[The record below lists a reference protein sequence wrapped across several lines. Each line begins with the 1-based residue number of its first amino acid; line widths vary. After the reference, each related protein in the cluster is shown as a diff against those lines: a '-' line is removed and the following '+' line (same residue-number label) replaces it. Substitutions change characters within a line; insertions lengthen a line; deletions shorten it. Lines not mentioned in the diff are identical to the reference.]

1 MSHTFAGWLSELFRN
16 ADRKSK
22 PTPRRSSRHRLEC
35 ERLED
40 RVVPAI
46 NILDVGAGTLDADLT
61 ADGIVSSAGGSISRA
76 ALQSIGATTDISIT
90 STAGDITFDDLTAT
104 LALQT
109 GAANS
114 AAFIASAGSILFTD
128 VSDSLTTAGGG
139 ILFSASLDLDLGAVD
154 SGAGGIVFTA
164 GGAVTVNSAV
174 VSAGG
179 TIFITADDDDTGGGE
194 FTSTAT
200 GSVTS
205 TGGQITIAASSMV
218 IAGTI
223 GADLVELTQ
232 AGSTPAAI
240 ALGGLDR
247 ITTEGT
253 VQELETNDTLGAAQN
268 FGTFSGVVDI
278 QGTGDDTYDYF
289 SFDVEAGQSLIF
301 EITYGFDATLTF
313 DIDTELFLFDST
325 GALLASDDDSGVGFY
340 SLINHTFAAAGTYV
354 IGVAEFNSF
363 GGSGGITG
371 QPIFAGDVYTL
382 TITAPITPPT
392 MAISDTELDL
402 ITATTLR
409 IGRQDNAGDITIV
422 DAISPAGATTLAL
435 LTDGSVIDGTAG
447 EQADITVANLQFLA
461 FAGVGTGDDIDTA
474 VQVVASSGVNGGFNL
489 VNTGDLIV
497 GSVDSVDGVSATSG
511 GNLAITATG
520 SLTINEGVLGSN
532 VILSTIDSASAG
544 QDIVINAGG
553 NIFSLSNSLVISAG
567 DDLIVAAQLGM
578 AGAAPILLTVDAGG
592 ADVAGG
598 TLDLSAAVFTTAN
611 AVTLTGGSGADN
623 FIVAPYAGNVINV
636 NGGAPGAAPGDTLT
650 LDFTAAT
657 SPVLNPTGTGAGTFT
672 FANRADVTF
681 SGIESLVT
689 TSPFALLLDLV
700 ALGFQNGSAN
710 PDIVDIST
718 TAGGVLNI
726 TVQNNSTGP
735 ATSYFSAP
743 ASNVT
748 GITVIGSSDR
758 DTFRIDETN
767 AGLPPINL
775 QGNGPAAAPGDAIML
790 NVTNATNA
798 TVVNG
803 VPGSGSV
810 TFGNRSTIQF
820 SGIEI
825 LPGSVVSITAT
836 DPNASERG
844 AADPA
849 IFTLTRTGII
859 TAAVTVF
866 YTLSGS
872 AQSGLDYEP
881 LSGSATFAAGATSVN
896 IALIA
901 RNNSAVDGPRTV
913 ILSLAAGAGYTL
925 GIQVA
930 ALASISDNDQPR
942 VGYLASSGAGPA
954 SDIRLLNGASTA
966 PATVFDP
973 FVGFTGGVVVAY
985 GDVNGDGV
993 ADLAAG
999 VSGAAAPHVKIFD
1012 GLTGQELLSFFAF
1025 DLSYS
1030 GGVTL
1035 ALGDLNGD
1043 GSAELIVG
1051 AATGSPHVRVFDVA
1065 TGAETLS
1072 FFAYTNTDG
1081 SPVATGVSVGAGDID
1096 GNKRDE
1102 IVTGARSIA
1111 PHVKVFDAAG
1121 TAIRSFFAYDRPGS
1135 YGGIN
1140 IAVGDLNGDGR
1151 ADIATATTF
1160 GVSSRI
1166 SVVDGNGA
1174 IINSITLP
1182 PAPGIGPNIA
1192 IGDVDG
1198 NGSRELIVGIGPR
1211 VSFLDGTLLGLS
1223 FVVNPYTG
1231 YGGSVFVG
1239 A

>member
-1 MSHTFAGWLSELFRN
+1 MSHSFAGWLSELFRN

-22 PTPRRSSRHRLEC
+22 STRLRSARHRLEC

-76 ALQSIGATTDISIT
+76 ALESIGATTDISIT
-90 STAGDITFDDLTAT
+90 STAGDITFDDLTAP

-109 GAANS
+109 GSANS
-114 AAFIASAGSILFTD
+114 VAFIASAGSILFTD

-139 ILFSASLDLDLGAVD
+139 ILFSAGVDLDLGGIG
-154 SGAGGIVFTA
+154 SGTGGIVFTA
-164 GGAVTVNSAV
+164 RGDITVNSAV
-174 VSAGG
+174 VSDGG
-179 TIFITADDDDTGGGE
+179 TIFIAADDDDSAGGVFVNSVAGSLE
-194 FTSTAT
+194 SLGGTIVISAT
-200 GSVTS
+200 GVEL
-205 TGGQITIAASSMV
+205 GGTVA
-218 IAGTI
+218 
-223 GADLVELTQ
+223 ADLVTIQQ
-232 AGSTPAAI
+232 AGTTATAI
-240 ALGGLDR
+240 
-247 ITTEGT
+247 
-253 VQELETNDTLGAAQN
+253 TLGAIPLVGGGSGPITEVEPNSTLATAQILGGIPAN
-268 FGTFSGVVDI
+268 LDVL
-278 QGTGDDTYDYF
+278 GTGDGTYDYY
-289 SFDVEAGQSLIF
+289 SFEVVAGSMIEFETTTGNFDTMLFLYDSAGNNLAGDDDNGVGLLSLIPSF
-301 EITYGFDATLTF
+301 TF
-313 DIDTELFLFDST
+313 TT
-325 GALLASDDDSGVGFY
+325 
-340 SLINHTFAAAGTYV
+340 AGTYI
-354 IGVAEFNSF
+354 IGVARYSASGSF
-363 GGSGGITG
+363 GGITG
-371 QPIFAGDVYTL
+371 NTPSPGQSYTL
-382 TITAPITPPT
+382 TLRPT
-392 MAISDTELDL
+392 GPFFDPVDFSFTSAELDL
-402 ITATTLR
+402 ITADTLR
-409 IGRQDNAGDITIV
+409 IGRQDNAGDITVV
-422 DAISPAGATTLAL
+422 DAISPAGVTTLAL

-447 EQADITVANLQFLA
+447 EQIDITVANLQFLA

-489 VNTGDLIV
+489 VNTGNLIV
-497 GSVDSVDGVSATSG
+497 GSVDGVDGVSATSG

-520 SLTINEGVLGSN
+520 SLTINKGILGSN
-532 VILSTIDSASAG
+532 VILTTIDAASAG
-544 QDIVINAGG
+544 QDIFINAGG
-553 NIFSLSNSLVISAG
+553 NIYSLSNSLVISAG
-567 DDLIVAAQLGM
+567 DDLIVAAQLGKS
-578 AGAAPILLTVDAGG
+578 GAAAILLTVDAGG

-611 AVTLTGGSGADN
+611 AATLTGGSGIDN
-623 FIVAPYAGNVINV
+623 FILAPYTGNVINV
-636 NGGAPGAAPGDTLT
+636 NGGAGAAPGDTLT
-650 LDFTAAT
+650 LDFSSAS
-657 SPVLNPTGTGAGTFT
+657 SPVLSPSGTGSGTFA
-672 FANRADVTF
+672 FANREDVNFT
-681 SGIESLVT
+681 GIESLVAST
-689 TSPFALLLDLV
+689 PFALLFDLA
-700 ALGFQNGSAN
+700 ALAFQNGSAN

-735 ATSYFSAP
+735 TTSYFSSL

-758 DTFRIDETN
+758 ETFRIDETN

-775 QGNGPAAAPGDAIML
+775 QGNGPAAPPGDAISL

-798 TVVNG
+798 TVING
-803 VPGSGSV
+803 APGSGSI
-810 TFGNRSTIQF
+810 TFGNRNTIQF

-836 DPNASERG
+836 DPDASERN

-849 IFTLTRTGII
+849 IFTLTRTGIV

-866 YTLSGS
+866 YTVSGS
-872 AQSGLDYEP
+872 AVSGLDYEP
-881 LSGSATFAAGATSVN
+881 LSGSVTFAAGVTTATIIVV
-896 IALIA
+896 A
-901 RNNSAVDGPRTV
+901 RNNSAVDGTRTV
-913 ILSLAAGAGYTL
+913 VVSLAAGAGYSL
-925 GIQVA
+925 GAQVTA
-930 ALASISDNDQPR
+930 VASIADNDQPR
-942 VGYLASSGAGPA
+942 IGYLASSGAGPA
-954 SDIRLLNGASTA
+954 SDIRLLNGVSTA
-966 PATVFDP
+966 PARVFEP

-999 VSGAAAPHVKIFD
+999 VSGGAAPHVKVFD

-1025 DLSYS
+1025 DPGYS

-1043 GSAELIVG
+1043 GSSELIVG
-1051 AATGSPHVRVFDVA
+1051 AASSIPHVRVFDVA
-1065 TGAETLS
+1065 SGAETLS
-1072 FFAYTNTDG
+1072 FFAYTNPDG

-1121 TAIRSFFAYDRPGS
+1121 TAIRSFFAFDRPS
-1135 YGGIN
+1135 SFGGIN

-1151 ADIATATTF
+1151 ADIAAATTF

-1166 SVVDGNGA
+1166 SVVDGNGG
-1174 IINSITLP
+1174 IINTITVA

-1198 NGSRELIVGIGPR
+1198 NGSRELIVAIGPR

-1223 FVVNPYTG
+1223 FEVNPYTG

>member
-1 MSHTFAGWLSELFRN
+1 MSHTFAGWLSEFFRN
-16 ADRKSK
+16 ADRKPK
-22 PTPRRSSRHRLEC
+22 PLQLRSARRRRLEC

-61 ADGIVSSAGGSISRA
+61 ADGIVSSGGSISRA
-76 ALQSIGATTDISIT
+76 ALESIGANTSIGIT
-90 STAGDITFDDLTAT
+90 STSGDITFDDLTSP

-109 GAANS
+109 GAGNTV
-114 AAFIASAGSILFTD
+114 AFIASAGSILFADVTD
-128 VSDSLTTAGGG
+128 SVTTAGGG

-200 GSVTS
+200 GSVASLGGRITITAS
-205 TGGQITIAASSMV
+205 SVDLAGTLDADSVELSQAGTTTAVINLGGPDATTTGGPIAEVENNNTIASAQ
-218 IAGTI
+218 ILGTI
-223 GADLVELTQ
+223 L
-232 AGSTPAAI
+232 S
-240 ALGGLDR
+240 
-247 ITTEGT
+247 
-253 VQELETNDTLGAAQN
+253 
-268 FGTFSGVVDI
+268 FVDI
-278 QGTGDDTYDYF
+278 TADGDGTYDYYTFDALAGETF
-289 SFDVEAGQSLIF
+289 SFE
-301 EITYGFDATLTF
+301 TTF
-313 DIDTELFLFDST
+313 GSFDTELFLYDSAGNLIAENDDFNGLLSFISGTFATSGTYTIGVGSFPST
-325 GALLASDDDSGVGFY
+325 GSP
-340 SLINHTFAAAGTYV
+340 
-354 IGVAEFNSF
+354 
-363 GGSGGITG
+363 GGITG
-371 QPIFAGDVYTL
+371 GTVAPGETYTL
-382 TITAPITPPT
+382 LIITDGVFVPLFNL
-392 MAISDTELDL
+392 SDAELDL
-402 ITATTLR
+402 ITADTLR
-409 IGRQDNAGDITIV
+409 IGRQDNDGDITINAALTLNTV
-422 DAISPAGATTLAL
+422 TTLSL
-435 LTDGSVIDGTAG
+435 RTDGGVVDGTAG

-511 GNLAITATG
+511 GNLTITATG

-567 DDLIVAAQLGM
+567 DDLIVAAQLGKS
-578 AGAAPILLTVDAGG
+578 GAAAILLTVDAGG
-592 ADVAGG
+592 SDVAGG
-598 TLDLSAAVFTTAN
+598 TLDLSAAIFSTPN
-611 AVTLTGGSGADN
+611 AATLTGGSGADN
-623 FIVAPYAGNVINV
+623 FILAPYPGNVINV
-636 NGGAPGAAPGDTLT
+636 NGGAPGASPGDTLT

-657 SPVLNPTGTGAGTFT
+657 SPVLHPTGTGSGFFN
-672 FANRADVTF
+672 FANRANVTF
-681 SGIESLVT
+681 TGIESLVT
-689 TSPFALLLDLV
+689 SASYALLLDLV

-825 LPGSVVSITAT
+825 LPGSVASITAT

-866 YTLSGS
+866 YTVSGS

-881 LSGSATFAAGATSVN
+881 LTGSATFAAGATSVN
-896 IALIA
+896 IALVA
-901 RNNSAVDGPRTV
+901 RNNSAVDGTRTV
-913 ILSLAAGAGYTL
+913 IITLAAGAGYTL
-925 GIQVA
+925 GAQVA
-930 ALASISDNDQPR
+930 AVASISDNDQPR
-942 VGYLASSGAGPA
+942 IGYLASSGPGPA

-999 VSGAAAPHVKIFD
+999 VSGAAAPHVKVFD

-1135 YGGIN
+1135 YGGVN

-1198 NGSRELIVGIGPR
+1198 NGSRELIVAIGPR

-1223 FVVNPYTG
+1223 FEVNPYTG
-1231 YGGSVFVG
+1231 YGGGVFVG